1 MKKYDLSNLK
11 DIKDLAYHIKRNLNN
26 PEIKHT
32 DILEAL
38 SKSLG
43 FKNWNTL
50 KAQQINMQKYSH
62 INEDLLAF
70 NNKEK
75 IKKHIIQCMDVNCD
89 NISEESAWNKKAYP
103 LIDIGINIF
112 FYKKDQQAN
121 GVLFEL
127 DIDNLKSCFYLE
139 NILKYKQ
146 TVLLIPEKENELINA
161 YLSSILVDPLS
172 VSNINQVS
180 PVSIEQHGYILMQ
193 IIKNLN

>member
-1 MKKYDLSNLK
+1 MKKYDLSTLK

-26 PEIKHT
+26 PQIKHT

-50 KAQQINMQKYSH
+50 QAQQINIQKKPQVDNS
-62 INEDLLAF
+62 LLAF
-70 NNKEK
+70 SSKET
-75 IKKHIIQCMDVNCD
+75 IKKYIIKSMNVNCD
-89 NISEESAWNKKAYP
+89 NISEESAWNKKAYT

-112 FYKKDQQAN
+112 FYKKDKQAN

-161 YLSSILVDPLS
+161 YLSSISVDPLS

-180 PVSIEQHGYILMQ
+180 PVSIDQHGYMLMQ

>member
-62 INEDLLAF
+62 INDDLLVF
-70 NNKEK
+70 SNKEK
-75 IKKHIIQCMDVNCD
+75 IKKHIIQCMDVNCE
-89 NISEESAWNKKAYP
+89 NISDESAWNKMALT

-112 FYKKDQQAN
+112 YNKAKPVN
-121 GVLFEL
+121 EVLPEL
-127 DIDNLKSCFYLE
+127 NIDDLKYCFYLE

-146 TVLLIPEKENELINA
+146 KVSFIPEKEKHLINE
-161 YLSSILVDPLS
+161 YLLSILVDPLT

-180 PVSIEQHGYILMQ
+180 PVSMDQHGYIMMQ

>member
-50 KAQQINMQKYSH
+50 KAQQINIQKYSY

-70 NNKEK
+70 SNKEK

-112 FYKKDQQAN
+112 FYKKDKQAN